1 LQFGLFVKFLETNQE
16 FFKIKVANKMI
27 CFIDVINIII
37 VSILIKKIID
47 SL

>member
-1 LQFGLFVKFLETNQE
+1 
-16 FFKIKVANKMI
+16 MI

-47 SL
+47 LVQEI